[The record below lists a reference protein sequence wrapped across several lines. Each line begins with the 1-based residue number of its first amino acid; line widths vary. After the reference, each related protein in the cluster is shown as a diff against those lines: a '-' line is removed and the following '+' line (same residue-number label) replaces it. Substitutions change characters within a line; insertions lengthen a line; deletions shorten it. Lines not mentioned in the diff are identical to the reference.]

1 MAAVSMR
8 ILCFID
14 VNDLDDDTI
23 VATWESYTT
32 YGSRL
37 RSICSDYVL
46 TPSRNAMLTEKKRS
60 RVTSRPS
67 ARTFWHLQPW
77 CARLGPS

>member
-46 TPSRNAMLTEKKRS
+46 TPSRNAMLREEAVAS
-60 RVTSRPS
+60 
-67 ARTFWHLQPW
+67 HLSSV
-77 CARLGPS
+77 CTHVLALTAMVR